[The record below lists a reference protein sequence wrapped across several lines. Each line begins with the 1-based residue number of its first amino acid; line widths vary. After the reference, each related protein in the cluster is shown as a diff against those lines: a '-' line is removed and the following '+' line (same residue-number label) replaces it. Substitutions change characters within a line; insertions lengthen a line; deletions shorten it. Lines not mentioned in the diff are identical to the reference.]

1 MIFSDFIVVLFAEY
15 AHYFV
20 LVTASLVLLIDSS
33 RDQRMRFVK
42 ITLLSGILALSV
54 DKLLNQVI
62 SSPRPFVADGIVPL
76 FLHVEDNGFP
86 SEHTLLVVVV
96 ASLVYLQNKKIGL
109 ILILVAITIGIAR
122 VLAGVHH
129 MIDVIGAVLIG
140 VCAVVIGRWVVA
152 RYSVSSLSE

>member
-1 MIFSDFIVVLFAEY
+1 MVFSDLNIVFFAEY

-20 LVTASLVLLIDSS
+20 IGIGVLVFLIGDPERKKWRLV
-33 RDQRMRFVK
+33 K
-42 ITLLSGILALSV
+42 LALISSIV
-54 DKLLNQVI
+54 AVGIDKLLNQVI

-76 FLHVEDNGFP
+76 FSHVADNGFP
-86 SEHTLLVVVV
+86 SEHTLLAVVV

-109 ILILVAITIGIAR
+109 VLILVAIAIGIAR

-129 MIDVIGAVLIG
+129 VIDVIGAVLIG
-140 VCAVVIGRWVVA
+140 VCAVFIGRWVVT